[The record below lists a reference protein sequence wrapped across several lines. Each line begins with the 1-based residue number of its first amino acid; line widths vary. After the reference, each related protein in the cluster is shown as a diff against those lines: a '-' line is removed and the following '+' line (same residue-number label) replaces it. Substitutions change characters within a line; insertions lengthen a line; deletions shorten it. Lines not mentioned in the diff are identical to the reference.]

1 VAQDRVAQSEFQI
14 LVRQM
19 DQHSTD
25 WTQEVVA
32 AVEPA
37 LAQDQA
43 EQLD

>member
-25 WTQEVVA
+25 WAQAVAVVA
-32 AVEPA
+32 ELG
-37 LAQDQA
+37 LAQV
-43 EQLD
+43 